1 MVWGG
6 GLGPVEIMRALSTQ
20 GRAGQADSGWQG
32 ELNREIDQDLRL
44 WGFQPKC
51 CSTPARNIPQIA
63 SSANCHLSRVTSTIP
78 PI

>member
-1 MVWGG
+1 MCKVKKFNSVLILCFSERDGMLWGE

-44 WGFQPKC
+44 
-51 CSTPARNIPQIA
+51 
-63 SSANCHLSRVTSTIP
+63 
-78 PI
+78 

>member
-1 MVWGG
+1 MGWYGG

-44 WGFQPKC
+44 
-51 CSTPARNIPQIA
+51 
-63 SSANCHLSRVTSTIP
+63 
-78 PI
+78 